1 MKANFNCYNDV
12 CSYQIIHSGIDF
24 LMNSISIRRII
35 KRTDLIQS
43 KMGLINIANL
53 NGPASGFR
61 KTKDEISH
69 QVKGAIESI
78 ERIFAELYISPADLA
93 MRSRRAYQ
101 WLKFLSDQANLE
113 EHLQALIRIDQ
124 LLPAL
129 SSSCEKDPRYIDLSF
144 FHISPLYKYQKKG
157 NIIKVTIQECFI
169 FAPDQV
175 LRTLLEN
182 TLSSSPEVSNDLI
195 RGFASNPLYQEKR
208 ETLEYLAIPP
218 DSFSAGEVH
227 NLRASFNRVNDRYFN
242 SRITQPH
249 LVWSK
254 RLTKR
259 KFGDFQG
266 DINTITIS
274 RSLDRP
280 HIPTFVVDYVMYHE
294 LLHKQLGTKQVNN
307 RRYTHTPEF
316 RKAER
321 KFNRIMDAQKIL
333 SSLSR
338 KRI

>member
-1 MKANFNCYNDV
+1 
-12 CSYQIIHSGIDF
+12 
-24 LMNSISIRRII
+24 MNSISIKRII
-35 KRTDLIQS
+35 KRTHLIQG

-61 KTKDEISH
+61 KTREEICR
-69 QVKGAIESI
+69 QVKGAAESI
-78 ERIFAELYISPADLA
+78 ERIFAELNISPADLA
-93 MRSRRAYQ
+93 IRSRRGYQ
-101 WLKFLSDQANLE
+101 WLKFLSIQANLE
-113 EHLQALIRIDQ
+113 QHLQALVRINQ

-129 SSSCEKDPRYIDLSF
+129 SSGCEKDPRYINLSF
-144 FHISPLYKYQKKG
+144 YHISPLYKYQKNG

-175 LRTLLEN
+175 LRAILEN
-182 TLSSSPEVSNDLI
+182 TLCSPPVVSNDLI
-195 RGFASNPLYQEKR
+195 QGFTSDPLYQEKR
-208 ETLEYLAIPP
+208 EALEYLAIPT

-227 NLRASFNRVNDRYFN
+227 NLRESFNRVNDRYFN

-259 KFGDFQG
+259 KYGDFQG

-294 LLHKQLGTKQVNN
+294 LLHKQLGTQQVNN
-307 RRYTHTPEF
+307 RSYTHTPEF

-321 KFNRIMDAQKIL
+321 KFTRIKDAQNFL